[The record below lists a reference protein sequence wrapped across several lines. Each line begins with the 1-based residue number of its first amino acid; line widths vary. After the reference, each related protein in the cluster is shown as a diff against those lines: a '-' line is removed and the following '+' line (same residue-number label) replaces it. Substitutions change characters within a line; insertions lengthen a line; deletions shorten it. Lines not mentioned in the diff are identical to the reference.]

1 MLSVV
6 VVVDVGIVVVDADI
20 AFDDVVVVDVVVDF
34 VVDVEL
40 LRGRMEFVVE
50 GMKPVHCSL

>member
-50 GMKPVHCSL
+50 GMKAVHCSL